1 MDMGLSDSRAQSATD
16 CAPGLRP
23 LGWSELCARLVAAQ
37 DLRRDQAGLARL
49 AGRMQGALSGSFHD
63 SAASMLE
70 RADTTRGLPEPGGPE
85 PGGGAQGFVNSTS
98 SASGKGNQSTT
109 SLASEISLIPRQIRQ
124 ADENS
129 HD

>member
-49 AGRMQGALSGSFHD
+49 AGRTQGALSGSFHD

-70 RADTTRGLPEPGGPE
+70 RAGTAHVSPE

-98 SASGKGNQSTT
+98 STSGKGNQFTT
-109 SLASEISLIPRQIRQ
+109 DLASEISLIPRQIRQ